1 MNLPY
6 VLLMVFPVKLDFPPL
21 RLYNI
26 RGTARGGPVFFRER
40 MEAMTC
46 EYLLVD
52 GYNIIF
58 AWPELKALADVNLDG
73 ARAKLQDILC
83 NYQGYKRCQ
92 VILVFDGYKVKGN
105 PGEVTQYHNIHVIF
119 TKEAETADQYIEKVT
134 QQIGRRYQVAVA
146 TSDKLEQVIILGKG
160 AMRLSARDLFK
171 EISET
176 NDEIHVRHLQAIPS
190 KKNRLFDNVDPQ
202 LFAYLEQLRLTPD
215 APKEKQQGASANRP
229 GGRSRKKKKK

>member
-1 MNLPY
+1 
-6 VLLMVFPVKLDFPPL
+6 
-21 RLYNI
+21 
-26 RGTARGGPVFFRER
+26 
-40 MEAMTC
+40 MTC

-58 AWPELKALADVNLDG
+58 AWPELKELAAVNLDA
-73 ARAKLQDILC
+73 ARVKLQDILC
-83 NYQGYKRCQ
+83 NYQGYKKCQ

-146 TSDKLEQVIILGKG
+146 TSDKLEQIIILGKG

-176 NDEIHVRHLQAIPS
+176 NDEIQVRHLKQIPS
-190 KKNRLFDNVDPQ
+190 KKNRLFDNVDPA
-202 LFAYLEQLRLTPD
+202 LLAYLEDIRLDKVRP
-215 APKEKQQGASANRP
+215 PEEKAKAN
-229 GGRSRKKKKK
+229 GKKRKKKR

>member
-1 MNLPY
+1 
-6 VLLMVFPVKLDFPPL
+6 
-21 RLYNI
+21 
-26 RGTARGGPVFFRER
+26 
-40 MEAMTC
+40 MTC

-58 AWPELKALADVNLDG
+58 AWPELKELADVNLDG
-73 ARAKLQDILC
+73 ARTKLQDILC
-83 NYQGYKRCQ
+83 NYQGYKKCQ

-105 PGEVTQYHNIHVIF
+105 PGEVIQYHNIHVIF

-146 TSDKLEQVIILGKG
+146 TSDRLEQVIILGKG

-176 NDEIHVRHLQAIPS
+176 NDEIHTQHLSRIPS
-190 KKNRLFDNVDPQ
+190 QKNRLFDNVAPALMASLADV
-202 LFAYLEQLRLTPD
+202 RLNGNPT
-215 APKEKQQGASANRP
+215 E
-229 GGRSRKKKKK
+229 KKKPPKVSPAKKRR

>member
-1 MNLPY
+1 
-6 VLLMVFPVKLDFPPL
+6 
-21 RLYNI
+21 
-26 RGTARGGPVFFRER
+26 
-40 MEAMTC
+40 MTC

-58 AWPELKALADVNLDG
+58 AWPELKELADVNLDG
-73 ARAKLQDILC
+73 ARTKLQDILC
-83 NYQGYKRCQ
+83 NYQGYKKCQ

-105 PGEVTQYHNIHVIF
+105 PGEVIQYHNIHVIF

-146 TSDKLEQVIILGKG
+146 TSDRLEQVIILGKG

-176 NDEIHVRHLQAIPS
+176 NDEIHAQHLSRIPS
-190 KKNRLFDNVDPQ
+190 QKNRLFDNVDPA
-202 LFAYLEQLRLTPD
+202 LMAYLEDVRLNGNPT
-215 APKEKQQGASANRP
+215 E
-229 GGRSRKKKKK
+229 KKKPPKVSPAKKRR